1 MDASNGS
8 APASV
13 ASFEAGATNTE
24 MERVRRRLKAAHDSD
39 RRMVAILAAVLTD
52 GIDAVE
58 TACQEAIDQNV
69 CSSSVI
75 INILGAPTSSF
86 LMNSA
91 ISRSPRPARY
101 LTVLSW
107 LEGFRFWGGTMAALA
122 FVFSLFFR
130 SDGRASLIGGFVS
143 LLACFLLFNVMA
155 KDHPNRYPEG
165 LSTGHP
171 VTSYPVDIAGPIT
184 PRLRKF
190 RLCKGR
196 A

>member
-1 MDASNGS
+1 MTAIGGWWDPGR
-8 APASV
+8 
-13 ASFEAGATNTE
+13 GA
-24 MERVRRRLKAAHDSD
+24 D
-39 RRMVAILAAVLTD
+39 RRHRCRGDRLPGGDRPERLLLLRHH
-52 GIDAVE
+52 
-58 TACQEAIDQNV
+58 QH
-69 CSSSVI
+69 S
-75 INILGAPTSSF
+75 GAPTSSF